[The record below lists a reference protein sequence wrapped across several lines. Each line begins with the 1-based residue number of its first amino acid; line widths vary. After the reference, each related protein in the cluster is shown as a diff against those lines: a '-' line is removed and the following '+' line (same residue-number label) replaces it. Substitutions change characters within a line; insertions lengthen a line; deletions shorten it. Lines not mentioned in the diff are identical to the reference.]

1 MSEVTAKAGVNSIVS
16 RQAGVQ
22 SSVTSRGAV
31 STSEI
36 EVSNQPKISSTLGG
50 TVGPQGE
57 RGPQGPAGSITGVNV
72 DNGLI
77 LISDDGNISGVNHD
91 YIASGIS
98 DGIITN
104 SQLAG
109 SIANTK
115 LANNAITIAGSSTSL
130 GGSITAD
137 TIAGQISNGTVTNG
151 QLAGSIANNKLSN
164 STVSYGGIGLSLGG
178 SDATPAFNLQD
189 ATGYPTSSL
198 AGTITNAQLAGS
210 IANDKLSNSS
220 LTVTAGDGL
229 QNGGSVSLGSS
240 TTIDVDNTVLR
251 TTSNQTVAGN
261 KTFVG
266 ETTINNLN
274 VTGTFAKIDVTSL
287 TVEDN
292 TILLNSGEASAGV
305 TLGKA
310 GLEIDRGSES
320 NYLVIFDEATDKLKI
335 GITGSE
341 SNVISEAEFET
352 VSQSI
357 SDGAD
362 SVELTFVNT
371 YSSPPNVVVSL
382 HNSNQ
387 ESFLNYYVS
396 GVTTDKATVMLS
408 APTTSSNYK
417 ICGFITSV

>member
-151 QLAGSIANNKLSN
+151 QLAGSIAN
-164 STVSYGGIGLSLGG
+164 
-178 SDATPAFNLQD
+178 
-189 ATGYPTSSL
+189 
-198 AGTITNAQLAGS
+198 
-210 IANDKLSNSS
+210 DKLSNSS
-220 LTVTAGDGL
+220 LTVAAGDGL
-229 QNGGSVSLGSS
+229 QNGGSVSLGGS
-240 TTIDVDNTVLR
+240 TTINVDNTVLR
-251 TTSNQTVAGN
+251 TTSNQTIAGN
-261 KTFVG
+261 KTFIG

-387 ESFLNYYVS
+387 ESFLSYYVS
-396 GVTTDKATVMLS
+396 GVTTTKATVMLS